1 MMRSVTVCLVLFSLI
16 ACAQT
21 QLAQAPQQQPA
32 AGQPGA
38 PPPPDPNSPAGM
50 AQQARRLMGQGKF
63 DEALEQANKAM
74 QADPK
79 SADAHQAAGIVLDMQ
94 GKYAE
99 ARKHL
104 QAALDNATDDRQK
117 AGVRR
122 SLAVS
127 YFFERNAK
135 GSEDAERP
143 LIEDYLS
150 KKDYANAADVSNELA
165 RLLLESEDYK
175 GATKYYQ
182 MGYDASTKAEMKPE
196 DHALWEWRWHN
207 AEARVAARQGK
218 KAEAQ
223 KHVEAAKAALD
234 KTGADNQK
242 AQAQYWPYLTGY
254 VAFYT
259 GDYSKAIADLQSAS
273 EKANQRDPFILALM
287 AQAYEKTGKAADAM
301 DLYRKILTINIHNPT
316 GAYARP
322 IALKKVGS

>member
-1 MMRSVTVCLVLFSLI
+1 MKMRAIAIVTVLGTAAMLW
-16 ACAQT
+16 A
-21 QLAQAPQQQPA
+21 QQP
-32 AGQPGA
+32 GQPAQGQGQQRQL
-38 PPPPDPNSPAGM
+38 DPNTPAGM
-50 AQQARRLMGQGKF
+50 VQQGRRLMAQGKL

-79 SADAHQAAGIVLDMQ
+79 NVDAHQGAGIILDLQ

-117 AGVRR
+117 ASVQR
-122 SLAVS
+122 SIAVS

-135 GSEDAERP
+135 GAEQAEKP
-143 LIEDYLS
+143 LIDSYLE
-150 KKDYANAADVSNELA
+150 KKDYASAADVSNELG
-165 RLLLESEDYK
+165 RLLLESGDYK

-182 MGYDASTKAEMKPE
+182 IGYDASTKAELKPE

-207 AEARVAARQGK
+207 AQARVAARQGN

-223 KHVEAAKAALD
+223 KHVDAAKAALD

-254 VAFYT
+254 VAFHT
-259 GDYSKAIADLQSAS
+259 GDYDKAITDLKDAS
-273 EKANQRDPFILALM
+273 DKAQGRDPFILALL
-287 AQAYEKTGKAADAM
+287 AQSYEKTGKKDDAT
-301 DLYRKILTINIHNPT
+301 DLYKKILTIYIHNPT

-322 IALKKVGS
+322 IAEKKIGGR

>member
-1 MMRSVTVCLVLFSLI
+1 MKRLCVLMLVVFV
-16 ACAQT
+16 AVWTCAQ
-21 QLAQAPQQQPA
+21 QPQAQPAQGQQQ
-32 AGQPGA
+32 QQQQL
-38 PPPPDPNSPAGM
+38 DPNTPAGM
-50 AQQARRLMGQGKF
+50 AQQARRLMGQGKL
-63 DEALEQANKAM
+63 DEALEQAHKAM

-79 SADAHQAAGIVLDMQ
+79 SVDAHQAIGIILDLQ

-135 GSEDAERP
+135 GAEDAERP
-143 LIEDYLS
+143 LIEQYLA
-150 KKDYANAADVSNELA
+150 KKDYVSAADVSNELA

-182 MGYDASTKAEMKPE
+182 MGYDASTQADIKPE

-207 AEARVAARQGK
+207 AQARVAARQGK

-223 KHVEAAKAALD
+223 KHVDAAKAALD
-234 KTGADNQK
+234 KTGAENQK

-254 VAFYT
+254 VAFYG
-259 GDYSKAIADLQSAS
+259 GDYAKALSELQDAS
-273 EKANQRDPFILALM
+273 QKANQRDPFILALL
-287 AQAYEKTGKAADAM
+287 AQAYEKTGKNAEAM
-301 DLYRKILTINIHNPT
+301 ELYKKILTMNIHNPT

-322 IALKKVGS
+322 LAQKKAGAA